1 MVQYFGTIIFILGM
15 EAGLEIGIIKD
26 VEYKFGGIVMVS
38 VVELLE
44 VILSTVLN
52 LLSPEKSAEKIND
65 EKTSKSAKIV
75 LIILFTI
82 IYFSILIGVIVS
94 LFFISDIPYMIFAS
108 LLIIF
113 LLYCLFIFYKRA
125 SRSK

>member
-1 MVQYFGTIIFILGM
+1 
-15 EAGLEIGIIKD
+15 
-26 VEYKFGGIVMVS
+26 MVS

-65 EKTSKSAKIV
+65 VNTSKSARMV

-82 IYFSILIGVIVS
+82 IYFSILIGVIIS
-94 LFFISDIPYMIFAS
+94 LFFISDILYKIFAS
-108 LLIIF
+108 MLIIF

-125 SRSK
+125 SISK